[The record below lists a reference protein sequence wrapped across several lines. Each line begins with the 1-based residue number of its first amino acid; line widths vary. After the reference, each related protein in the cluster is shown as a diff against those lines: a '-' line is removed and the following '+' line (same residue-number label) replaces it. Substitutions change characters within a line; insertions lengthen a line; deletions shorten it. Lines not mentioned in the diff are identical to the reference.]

1 VVFVIGA
8 VMLGSA
14 YYMVTVKVGEWGVQ
28 EKILVPIALGIVSTF
43 LIFWSLSGLLLKLVM
58 SVKSFYFKGL
68 NSFTLRQLSSQV
80 NTMVFSMTII
90 CLMLFVTIC
99 VLSACLT
106 MKNSLEKQIDELA
119 PVDVQLKKTISVS
132 EENDIVEIDNGHSID
147 SYQVDS
153 LSEEEQQII
162 SMSVEDLYAEYGI
175 DLYDYLDNPLRF
187 YVYHDPSL
195 TFGATLGDRL
205 ESLQEMYQFL
215 DYTTPEDVVRISDY
229 NQVAT
234 LYGLETYTL
243 KEDEYMV
250 VADFASMVTLRDEAL
265 SAGENITV
273 FGHSLK
279 PKYNE
284 CQSGFIDISSNHIN
298 TGIIIVPDDVVD
310 DHYIIYENFIGNYK
324 KMSEEELRTAQETV
338 QLLNFDEVPDSFS
351 WISRSTKEEI
361 REASIG
367 LGALVSFI
375 GLYLGVVFLIS
386 AAAIMAL
393 KELSESTDNIERY
406 CMLRKLGADEKMIHK
421 ALFRQIGIF
430 FAMPLALAIL
440 HSIFGMKFSMIFLA
454 VLGTSGMTVSIV
466 TTAVILA
473 LIYGGYF
480 VLTYVCS
487 KNMIKC

>member
-1 VVFVIGA
+1 
-8 VMLGSA
+8 
-14 YYMVTVKVGEWGVQ
+14 
-28 EKILVPIALGIVSTF
+28 VP
-43 LIFWSLSGLLLKLVM
+43 
-58 SVKSFYFKGL
+58 
-68 NSFTLRQLSSQV
+68 
-80 NTMVFSMTII
+80 
-90 CLMLFVTIC
+90 
-99 VLSACLT
+99 
-106 MKNSLEKQIDELA
+106 
-119 PVDVQLKKTISVS
+119 

-147 SYQVDS
+147 SYQADS

-175 DLYDYLDNPLRF
+175 DLNDYLDNPLRF
-187 YVYHDPSL
+187 YVYQDPSL

-205 ESLQEMYQFL
+205 ASLQEMYQFL
-215 DYTTPEDVVRISDY
+215 DYTTLEDVVRISDY

-265 SAGENITV
+265 NAGENITV
-273 FGHSLK
+273 FGQSLK

-298 TGIIIVPDDVVD
+298 NGIIIVPDDVVD
-310 DHYIIYENFIGNYK
+310 DHYKRYENFIGNYK
-324 KMSEEELRTAQETV
+324 KMSEEELKTAQETV
-338 QLLNFDEVPDSFS
+338 QLLNFDKVPDSFS

-393 KELSESTDNIERY
+393 KELSESTDNIEHY

-440 HSIFGMKFSMIFLA
+440 HSIFGMKFSMIFLE